1 MQLQQTFGSPLPD
14 VGAILNA
21 LPGTSASFKRRKEI
35 KEGELPGL
43 SQALVYAMLEHT
55 STDTLQEAVEHLE
68 RQAQLRPEDPEALLE
83 LSIIYGLV
91 GDWERATVAGEKTF
105 DLYSKQGDRTRV
117 IVFLVAALFIL
128 GFAYAATGSRRE
140 EGEDARKIKRAEQS
154 FLEAIKLN
162 KDNADAHYYLGALY
176 RDLGRW
182 EEAEEYLKKAL
193 EIDPEY
199 SKAYLDMGWIYERRN
214 QPKEALM
221 AYEKAVQADPTNTM
235 ALRYLGQAHVSFRH
249 WDRAQEVLQ
258 QRIKLNPDD
267 ADAYERLSVL
277 YFELDELD
285 KAEDA
290 AKKALALDPNNPS
303 NYFNLGMVYLE
314 RGDLADAQRE
324 FRKTLSIDSGSAL
337 AEAAQN
343 NLRVVAAELQKRQEE
358 QKEKKELS
366 KDRRVPG
373 YEHIVIDQD
382 GVPQVAGA
390 NMKVIELVNEKDA
403 YGWGPDQLLLEHP
416 YLTLGQIHSA
426 LAYYADHEEE
436 LDEDIQRRLD
446 KVEEI
451 REAMGPSPL
460 RARLEAK
467 GLL

>member
-1 MQLQQTFGSPLPD
+1 MQLQQTFGVPLPD

-21 LPGTSASFKRRKEI
+21 FPGAPASYKRREL

-43 SQALVYAMLEHT
+43 SQALVQAILEHT
-55 STDTLQEAVEHLE
+55 STDTLPDAVEYLE
-68 RQAQLRPEDPEALLE
+68 REAQRRPDDPEAFLE
-83 LSIIYGLV
+83 LSIVYGLI
-91 GDWERATVAGEKTF
+91 GEWEKATVAGEKTL
-105 DLYSKQGDRTRV
+105 DLYSQQGDKTQV
-117 IVFLVAALFIL
+117 IVFLIAALFIL
-128 GFAYAATGSRRE
+128 GFAYAATGSLRE
-140 EGEDARKIKRAEQS
+140 EGEDARRIARAEQS
-154 FLEAIKLN
+154 FQEAIKLN
-162 KDNADAHYYLGALY
+162 KDDTDAHYYLGALY
-176 RDLGRW
+176 RELGRW
-182 EEAEEYLKKAL
+182 EEAERYLKKAL

-199 SKAYLDMGWIYERRN
+199 SKAYIDLGWIYERRN
-214 QPKEALM
+214 QPREALN
-221 AYEKAVQADPTNTM
+221 AYERAVQADPTNTT
-235 ALRYLGQAHVSFRH
+235 ALRNLGQAHISLRH
-249 WDRAQEVLQ
+249 WDKAQEVLE

-267 ADAYERLSVL
+267 ADAYDKLSVL
-277 YFELDELD
+277 YFELDDLD

-290 AKKALALDPNNPS
+290 AKRALALDPNNPS

-358 QKEKKELS
+358 QKEKELS
-366 KDRRVPG
+366 RDRRVPG
-373 YEHIVIDQD
+373 YEHIVIDQY
-382 GVPQVAGA
+382 GVPQIVGA

-403 YGWGPDQLLLEHP
+403 YGWGPEQLLLEHP